1 MTSKG
6 KEKVAA
12 FQRRYLNLM
21 LAQGQGGSTSA
32 SAQGSGASDSSA
44 LGSQAGLAKP
54 GDVSTER
61 KPGSLTNQQVPKN
74 LTAADPASV
83 KDTAGGLAHKAADVA
98 GKAAA
103 GTATGGA
110 AGGAI
115 AAVGGMDDAMPQA
128 KLDDVKQVAA
138 VADTLQNTTELLQNT
153 TDTVVNATGLSSV
166 KQQVERV
173 LQDGERLLN
182 KTLGDGNIHS
192 SGKSMMGSLQ
202 SNAGQ
207 SKVLDSARMSQ
218 LFGVFGAFLVFGL
231 WMRKRRRRP
240 HVHAEPG
247 LLGPG
252 VSDQGIGGWLKPL
265 HSRHRLA
272 ND

>member
-1 MTSKG
+1 
-6 KEKVAA
+6 
-12 FQRRYLNLM
+12 M
-21 LAQGQGGSTSA
+21 LAQGQGASTAA
-32 SAQGSGASDSSA
+32 SAQGSTASDSSA

-83 KDTAGGLAHKAADVA
+83 KDAAGGLAHKAADVA

-115 AAVGGMDDAMPQA
+115 AAIGGMDDAMPQA

-138 VADTLQNTTELLQNT
+138 VADTLQNTTELLQNASM
-153 TDTVVNATGLSSV
+153 VNATGLSSV

-182 KTLGDGNIHS
+182 KTLGDDNTHS
-192 SGKSMMGSLQ
+192 SGKSMMGSSQ
-202 SNAGQ
+202 SNAVQ

-231 WMRKRRRRP
+231 WMRRRRRRP